1 MADTISSDRRSKIM
15 FNIKSGDNYRV
26 LDSSQETLDSLYEK
40 CRNDSTVISRVEVEF
55 ISIISTIN
63 RLNIN
68 FDANKRLCWTTH
80 LYSLFT
86 LAWLLNKQKKMDDNI
101 GIRINNFYAAYFSK
115 NTDYSGSLKAYKEA
129 SSSRTR
135 SESQRKRRL
144 LALAEYCGIQIE

>member
-1 MADTISSDRRSKIM
+1 M
-15 FNIKSGDNYRV
+15 FNIKSSDNYRV

-40 CRNDSTVISRVEVEF
+40 YRNDSTVISRVEVEF

-101 GIRINNFYAAYFSK
+101 GIRINGTVKNYAQI
-115 NTDYSGSLKAYKEA
+115 SLQ
-129 SSSRTR
+129 T
-135 SESQRKRRL
+135 
-144 LALAEYCGIQIE
+144 LAE